1 MWTFKLIH
9 GNCIERMQDMEPESV
24 HSVVSDPPYGLA
36 FMGKQWDHAVPGVD
50 YWAECL
56 RVLKPGGYL
65 AAFGGT
71 RLYHRLTCAIED
83 AGFEIRDCLMWV
95 YGSGFPKSHDVS
107 KAIDKAAGAER
118 EEGVVSGK
126 SGARR
131 SCMAGDFKG
140 GEYYKTAPATPEAA
154 QWQGW
159 GTALNPAWEPII
171 LARKPFKG
179 TVAGNVLEH
188 GTGALNIDGCRVG
201 ERWPANLV
209 HDGSDEV
216 VDLFPN
222 SKSGS
227 RKAGVRKGMG
237 FHGADG
243 DGGPAIKGSE
253 GSAARYFYCAKASQA
268 ERNAGLQELPTGQ
281 AKGGG
286 GMNNPEAGRIYGSLH
301 TPAKNFHP
309 TVKPVALMKWLC
321 RMVTPPA
328 GIVLDPFCGSGSTL
342 VAAMQEGFRPIG
354 IDLEEKY
361 IEIARLRCEHEDW

>member
-1 MWTFKLIH
+1 
-9 GNCIERMQDMEPESV
+9 MQDMEPESI

-50 YWAECL
+50 YWAEVL

-118 EEGVVSGK
+118 DVIGRVKGCGSNSGEGRYNWNNPDDK
-126 SGARR
+126 IDRR
-131 SCMAGDFKG
+131 FYD
-140 GEYYKTAPATPEAA
+140 KTAPATPEAA

-159 GTALNPAWEPII
+159 GTALKPAWEPII

-188 GTGALNIDGCRVG
+188 GTGALNIDGCRVETDDNLG
-201 ERWPANLV
+201 GGAYSNNREKSTNTIYGDYNRIKLDFKNPDGRWPANLV
-209 HDGSDEV
+209 HDGSD
-216 VDLFPN
+216 DAL
-222 SKSGS
+222 
-227 RKAGVRKGMG
+227 RG
-237 FHGADG
+237 FHNN
-243 DGGPAIKGSE
+243 E
-253 GSAARYFYCAKASQA
+253 GRYFYCAKASQA

-361 IEIARLRCEHEDW
+361 IEIARLRCEHEDF